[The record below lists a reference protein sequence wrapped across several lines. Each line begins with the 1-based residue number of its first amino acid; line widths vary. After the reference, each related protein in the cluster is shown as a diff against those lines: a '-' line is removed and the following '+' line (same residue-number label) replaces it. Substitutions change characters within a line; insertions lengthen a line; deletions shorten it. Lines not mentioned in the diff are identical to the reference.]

1 MKIGLLITTFN
12 RPEYLR
18 QTLESLKRADL
29 HGAQILIVD
38 DCSRDNETLRLINP
52 YKKIRNHKNLTIRYS
67 VQIGFDYLIKQGC
80 DTLINLDSDAIVRC
94 DFLTRLL
101 ELYKQFP
108 DRIISGFN
116 TLSKSRT
123 GIVRHPVIKQGSGFV
138 EKASIGG
145 INMLMSVN
153 TYRSIVLPAL
163 LESQR
168 TKDHWDKIACRMS
181 NEQGKTIIVSSPS
194 FIQHIGIN
202 SAMGHRDN
210 PDVAQDFIPDY
221 KEKLCIIQ
229 PHGLGDV
236 IFCQT
241 LVRSLGDSITWPVL
255 PKFVSD
261 LKRAYPDINWIA
273 DSESPVPLTTRL
285 DTVINGFRA
294 LPIRY
299 SDAITRVPYRHVM
312 KAKYDM
318 YGVDYKTWNDKAMWV
333 RDTDKE
339 NSLFDLLGLVKGQY
353 IVKNLTYM
361 SDGSRRIHLNIEGIE
376 VKEIPGYSL
385 FDWAKVFENAKEIH
399 TVSTS
404 ILYILDM
411 LNTCPVYVYVRK
423 PMEASHI
430 NYQYIFTDKKFI
442 YRW

>member
-18 QTLESLKRADL
+18 QTLDSLKRADL

-52 YKKIRNHKNLTIRYS
+52 YKKIRNYKNLSIRYS
-67 VQIGFDYLIKQGC
+67 IQIGFDYLIKQGC
-80 DTLINLDSDAIVRC
+80 DTLVNLDSDAIVRC

-101 ELYKQFP
+101 ELYKRFP

-116 TLSKSRT
+116 TLSRSRT
-123 GIVRHPVIKQGSGFV
+123 GILRHPVIKQGNGYV
-138 EKASIGG
+138 EKESIGG
-145 INMLMSVN
+145 INMLMSVK
-153 TYRSIVLPAL
+153 TYYEIVKPAL
-163 LESQR
+163 LESQQ
-168 TKDHWDKIACRMS
+168 TKDHWDKIACRIS
-181 NEQGKTIIVSSPS
+181 KEQGKTIIVSSPS
-194 FIQHIGIN
+194 VIQHIGIS

-255 PKFVSD
+255 PKFVND

-273 DSESPVPLTTRL
+273 DDKSPVPLVTRL
-285 DTVINGFRA
+285 DTIINGFRTI
-294 LPIRY
+294 PIRY
-299 SDAITRVPYRHVM
+299 SDQIKRMAYCMVM

-318 YGVDYKTWNDKAMWV
+318 YGQDFKTWKDKAMWV
-333 RDTDKE
+333 RDTKREDK
-339 NSLFDLLGLVKGQY
+339 LFKLLGLVPNQY
-353 IVKNLTYM
+353 VVKNLTYM
-361 SDGSRRIHLNIEGIE
+361 SDGSRRIHLNIEGVE
-376 VKEIPGYSL
+376 VKEIAGYSL

-404 ILYILDM
+404 ILYILDL
-411 LNTCPVYVYVRK
+411 LNTFPVYVYVRR

-430 NYQYIFTDKKFI
+430 NYKYIFTDKKFI
-442 YRW
+442 YK